1 MHIPD
6 NEGKACDAVVRLL
19 EKWTGETRLGIRH
32 PEKDGVGPPVDL
44 RLKLGGQKYAI
55 EHTRIELFKNQ
66 IRTGVAF
73 KQINDFIKDRVS
85 GSLPGPAY
93 YELQVP
99 IGDCLPE
106 TREKRER
113 ALKDLVD
120 WIRTNAQCL
129 HERNSGRSRL
139 THSPHWADDRIRG
152 KPAGFNCAIELLRWL
167 DAALIRRKPGSLGMR
182 LYCPNDFGDLED
194 RRFVRLRRAFTEK
207 SPKLQEC
214 KKEGART
221 VLVLE
226 SGDIALTSFDLI
238 GNLLPKLLAECTD
251 APDEIYL
258 VETHTNPWWVYLIK
272 RDGDHWPTVGM
283 PQWNQPIY
291 EEDKLPTAG
300 LPKWYRDA
308 FGLDELY
315 PPHPRGW
322 VPATFEEDELDDLTK
337 GRGSKRS

>member
-1 MHIPD
+1 MPIPK

-19 EKWTGETRLGIRH
+19 EKWTGETRVDIRH
-32 PEKDGVGPPVDL
+32 PEKDGDGPPVEL
-44 RLKLGGQKYAI
+44 RLKIGTQEYAI
-55 EHTRIELFKNQ
+55 EHTRIETFENQ
-66 IRTGVAF
+66 IRTDVAF

-85 GSLPGPAY
+85 GLLPEPAY

-99 IGDCLPE
+99 IYDCLPG

-113 ALKDLVD
+113 ALKNLVD
-120 WIRTNAQCL
+120 WIRTNARCL

-139 THSPHWADDRIRG
+139 TRSPHWSDDRIRG
-152 KPAGFNCAIELLRWL
+152 KPAGFNCAIELLRWP
-167 DAALIRRKPGSLGMR
+167 DATFIRRKPGSLRMK
-182 LYCPNDFGDLED
+182 LYCPNYFSDLED
-194 RRFVRLRRAFTEK
+194 RRIDRLRRTFSKK

-226 SGDIALTSFDLI
+226 SGDALTNFNHI
-238 GNLLPKLLAECTD
+238 GNLLPKLLTECTD

-258 VETHTNPWWVYLIK
+258 VETGIDLWSVYLIK

-283 PQWNQPIY
+283 PQWNQSIY

-308 FGLDELY
+308 LQLDELY
-315 PPHPRGW
+315 TPHPRGW
-322 VPATFEEDELDDLTK
+322 VPATFEGDELNNLTK